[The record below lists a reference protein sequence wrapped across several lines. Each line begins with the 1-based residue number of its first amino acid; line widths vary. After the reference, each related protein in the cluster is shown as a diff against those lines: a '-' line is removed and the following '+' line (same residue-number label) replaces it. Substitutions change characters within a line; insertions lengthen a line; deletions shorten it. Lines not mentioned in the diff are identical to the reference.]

1 MLVYKQCHGKVRDA
15 LIHSLFPYSLLLS
28 TAAADLST
36 LHCLGENEREGK
48 RKHTGHYQGDKNR
61 ERKRESASVGAT
73 VDSNWVSNLF
83 LTRYNYGAECSVD
96 AAAVAASGGAGGD
109 GGELVRRRVELLDR
123 LLVNRASLQ
132 CCRTVV
138 PAPKH
143 TTLKH

>member
-1 MLVYKQCHGKVRDA
+1 MREK
-15 LIHSLFPYSLLLS
+15 
-28 TAAADLST
+28 
-36 LHCLGENEREGK
+36 ERES
-48 RKHTGHYQGDKNR
+48 TQGITRATRTEKER
-61 ERKRESASVGAT
+61 ERERASVGAT